1 MDDGDHLVLAM
12 PRRELFRIN
21 GFTRSIDL
29 TVLASLEEDA
39 WFAAPA
45 ALAGNFDAK
54 EVRLGLVV
62 ARGGEGGDQLL
73 VSEHGVLLH
82 ATPIPPDV
90 GALGPGLRALRQLA
104 LVAGRHLVDS
114 QQGTVEMIGYCND
127 DTLAECRAYFLL
139 VYRLRLPAGAPAAA
153 GMSWIALS
161 HLARVPLDPVS
172 TLIAAGLPG

>member
-21 GFTRSIDL
+21 GFTRAIDL

-39 WFAAPA
+39 WYAAPT
-45 ALAGNFDAK
+45 ALANNLDAK

-62 ARGGEGGDQLL
+62 ARHADAGDQAL
-73 VSEHGVLLH
+73 VTEHGILLH

-104 LVAGRHLVDS
+104 LVAGRHLVGS
-114 QQGTVEMIGYCND
+114 THGTVEMLGYCNED
-127 DTLAECRAYFLL
+127 SLPECRAFFLL
-139 VYRLRLPAGAPAAA
+139 VYRLRLPAGTAAPE
-153 GMSWIALS
+153 GMNWIALA
-161 HLARVPLDPVS
+161 HLAHVPLDPVS
-172 TLIAAGLPG
+172 ALIAAGLPS